1 MAKFLFQGDSVFNM
15 ADKASGGERA
25 RIQLLKLMLSGANLL
40 LLDEPTNHLDIAS
53 REALESALE
62 EYTGTLIVVTHDRYL
77 VNRLAD
83 RVLYMTRSG
92 LKEYIGG
99 YESYLS
105 AIAEEKAEA
114 AAEAPKEISENAMS
128 YKAKKD
134 LRSAINRTKGAL
146 ERTEKAIADKELEL
160 KQLEAGMTSTDYK
173 KVMELVKQSDEVR
186 AEIDALYEKWEE
198 LSEKLAE
205 LESSDIE

>member
-1 MAKFLFQGDSVFNM
+1 
-15 ADKASGGERA
+15 
-25 RIQLLKLMLSGANLL
+25 
-40 LLDEPTNHLDIAS
+40 
-53 REALESALE
+53 
-62 EYTGTLIVVTHDRYL
+62 
-77 VNRLAD
+77 
-83 RVLYMTRSG
+83 
-92 LKEYIGG
+92 
-99 YESYLS
+99 
-105 AIAEEKAEA
+105 
-114 AAEAPKEISENAMS
+114 MS

-134 LRSAINRTKGAL
+134 LRSAINRTKGSL

-205 LESSDIE
+205 LESSDND